1 MFFSDDGSTSV
12 EVALKIAYQ
21 YWINVGEA
29 GRRSLVAFD
38 GGYHGDTLG
47 AMSLGRGS
55 QLFSAFRDLMCKV
68 VVLPCPATFAGDDA
82 AEEREAGA
90 LSAFEALLADRGHTI
105 AALIIEPLL
114 QGAGGM
120 RLCRPS
126 FLKRLVKLARDARV
140 LVIFDEVATG
150 FGRTGTMFAMEQ
162 ADIVPDLVCLSKGLT
177 AGYMPMAVTVAR
189 EPIFEA
195 FLGESFERALPH
207 GHSFTANPLACAVAL
222 ASLQLFKEEN
232 TLERIARINRRH
244 REFMG
249 ELAARPDVSRLRVIG
264 SILAFDVNAGGGYQ
278 SWESRALRNWFLAHG
293 LNIRPLGQTI
303 YLHAAL
309 LHHRR
314 GVGPRLCRHRRV
326 LGCAGVGRAEQPID
340 DMPGDAAAM
349 RGIGCADGAAERA
362 WRQRRVALFWRQ
374 SSDRLHAAEEG
385 ERVGIGRQALF
396 LDNPRKRLDLGK
408 PAGQALA
415 REHAAP
421 LGEAVGAERRVKQD
435 SAGGEQ
441 PPQALEARDRVGK
454 PMQRHARDD
463 EVEIGM
469 ASSLAR
475 IHHLETDAR
484 LIRSR
489 KIAPAFGNHGR
500 RHVGQHE
507 ASFRVARKQMAAEQA
522 GAAPQLEHVRLLAL
536 GQEARQPVGD
546 RALKPGMTLVA
557 FGASAE
563 ACGDFRATTGEHW
576 RIRGHDARTSVGAS
590 GAGHGPRPVT
600 R

>member
-1 MFFSDDGSTSV
+1 VNDAADREEGDSDDAHQALARDILARDRRHVWHPFTQHGTEVEPRLIAGARDASLYDAEGREILDLISSWWTCTHGHSHPALNQALAGQAARFEHVMFAGFTHQPAVDLASALSQLLPGDLARVFFSDDGSTSV

-21 YWINVGEA
+21 YWANRGE
-29 GRRSLVAFD
+29 GRRRVFISFD

-55 QLFSAFRDLMCKV
+55 QLFNAFRDLMCNV

-126 FLKRLVKLARDARV
+126 FLNRLVKLARDARV

-177 AGYMPMAVTVAR
+177 SGYMPMAVTVAR

-249 ELAARPDVSRLRVIG
+249 ELAARSDVTRLRLIG
-264 SILAFDVNAGGGYQ
+264 S
-278 SWESRALRNWFLAHG
+278 
-293 LNIRPLGQTI
+293 
-303 YLHAAL
+303 
-309 LHHRR
+309 
-314 GVGPRLCRHRRV
+314 V
-326 LGCAGVGRAEQPID
+326 L
-340 DMPGDAAAM
+340 
-349 RGIGCADGAAERA
+349 
-362 WRQRRVALFWRQ
+362 
-374 SSDRLHAAEEG
+374 
-385 ERVGIGRQALF
+385 
-396 LDNPRKRLDLGK
+396 
-408 PAGQALA
+408 
-415 REHAAP
+415 
-421 LGEAVGAERRVKQD
+421 
-435 SAGGEQ
+435 
-441 PPQALEARDRVGK
+441 
-454 PMQRHARDD
+454 
-463 EVEIGM
+463 
-469 ASSLAR
+469 
-475 IHHLETDAR
+475 
-484 LIRSR
+484 
-489 KIAPAFGNHGR
+489 
-500 RHVGQHE
+500 
-507 ASFRVARKQMAAEQA
+507 
-522 GAAPQLEHVRLLAL
+522 
-536 GQEARQPVGD
+536 
-546 RALKPGMTLVA
+546 
-557 FGASAE
+557 
-563 ACGDFRATTGEHW
+563 
-576 RIRGHDARTSVGAS
+576 
-590 GAGHGPRPVT
+590 
-600 R
+600 